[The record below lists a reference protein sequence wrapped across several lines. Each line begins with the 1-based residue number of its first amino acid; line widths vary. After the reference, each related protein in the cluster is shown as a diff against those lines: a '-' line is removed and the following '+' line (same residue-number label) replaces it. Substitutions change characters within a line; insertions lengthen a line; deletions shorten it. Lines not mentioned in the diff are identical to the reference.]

1 MVTDEGRSEHLC
13 VHLSPLDTEPT
24 SRAARL
30 RLRRVFLAGAAIVP
44 AFVLM
49 DYFNISEHR
58 LIALGL
64 RCAWGASTLAFGLA
78 IPHASA
84 RGVRVILASAA
95 GVSVVLLTLLTAIA
109 GGTTGQYFQYLVAM
123 PMCVAVCLPVE
134 TLASIVGSV
143 VALGCGVGLMMWEG
157 KAPAAF
163 VMRWAMLCVMSG
175 GLAIFAS
182 STYRRLHTAERRASQ
197 AREQDLRRLA
207 AVVAHEINNQLGVL
221 QNTISLLRKQPSDD
235 GVLSLQQESVDQ
247 MRELTTDFLR
257 YGMRVRGPQE
267 QVDLLHLAYAYAQAF
282 APHVEVSS
290 SQDNAIV
297 VGDRARIGRA
307 LLNILKNGVEAGGP
321 VKVTVGQNSGGVSV
335 RVIDHGPG
343 ISAEVAGRIGEP
355 FFTTKARG
363 TGLGL
368 ALVKQVIIEHQGR
381 FSMFNRDEGGASA
394 EIWLPSLVSASAGD
408 VESASPIAA

>member
-1 MVTDEGRSEHLC
+1 
-13 VHLSPLDTEPT
+13 
-24 SRAARL
+24 
-30 RLRRVFLAGAAIVP
+30 
-44 AFVLM
+44 
-49 DYFNISEHR
+49 
-58 LIALGL
+58 
-64 RCAWGASTLAFGLA
+64 
-78 IPHASA
+78 
-84 RGVRVILASAA
+84 
-95 GVSVVLLTLLTAIA
+95 
-109 GGTTGQYFQYLVAM
+109 
-123 PMCVAVCLPVE
+123 
-134 TLASIVGSV
+134 
-143 VALGCGVGLMMWEG
+143 
-157 KAPAAF
+157 
-163 VMRWAMLCVMSG
+163 
-175 GLAIFAS
+175 
-182 STYRRLHTAERRASQ
+182 
-197 AREQDLRRLA
+197 
-207 AVVAHEINNQLGVL
+207 
-221 QNTISLLRKQPSDD
+221 
-235 GVLSLQQESVDQ
+235 